1 VYGYA
6 GDVAGPAGSTGSAG
20 STEGDEGD
28 DGERVPIWARERRRR
43 PSALSRTAI
52 VEAALEIADTE
63 GVDVVSIR
71 RVAAALGARTMSL
84 YTYIDSKDDLLDL
97 MTDQVA
103 GELIIEG
110 ELPGDWRAAI
120 TMIAQR
126 EREAGL
132 RHPWLVELAHHR
144 SHAVIGPNLLRHL
157 DQSIAAVS
165 GLKLGIEDTLR
176 VVSAVD
182 DYMLGFTSREARD
195 REITRRT
202 GLTGA
207 EHLSAIRPYL
217 QQQVD
222 DGEFANIAPLLR
234 GDVVAADHDFNRGLG
249 WLLDGIERE
258 YS

>member
-1 VYGYA
+1 V
-6 GDVAGPAGSTGSAG
+6 AGSTKGG
-20 STEGDEGD
+20 EGEK
-28 DGERVPIWARERRRR
+28 GERPVPIWAREHRRR

-52 VEAALEIADTE
+52 VDAAVEIADAE
-63 GVDVVSIR
+63 GISVVSIR

-97 MTDQVA
+97 MADQVA

-110 ELPGDWRAAI
+110 ELPTDWREAI
-120 TMIAQR
+120 TLIAQR

-132 RHPWLVELAHHR
+132 RHLWIVDMAQHR
-144 SHAVIGPNLLRHL
+144 SHPVVGPNLLRHL
-157 DQSIAAVS
+157 DQSMAAVA
-165 GLKLGIEDTLR
+165 GLKLDIEDALR
-176 VVSAVD
+176 VVAAVD
-182 DYMLGFTSREARD
+182 DYMLGYVSREARD

-202 GLTGA
+202 GLSGA

-217 QQQVD
+217 QRLVD
-222 DGEFANIAPLLR
+222 AGEFANIAPLLR
-234 GDVVAADHDFNRGLG
+234 GDVATADIDFDRGLR

>member
-1 VYGYA
+1 V
-6 GDVAGPAGSTGSAG
+6 AGSTGG
-20 STEGDEGD
+20 EEDE
-28 DGERVPIWARERRRR
+28 RPVPVWARERRRR

-52 VEAALEIADTE
+52 VDAALKLADAE
-63 GVDVVSIR
+63 GIDVVSIR
-71 RVAAALGARTMSL
+71 RVAAALGARAMSL

-97 MTDQVA
+97 MADQVA

-110 ELPGDWRAAI
+110 GLPGDWREAI
-120 TMIAQR
+120 TLIARR

-132 RHPWLVELAHHR
+132 RHPWMVDMAHHR

-157 DQSIAAVS
+157 DQSMAAVA
-165 GLKLGIEDTLR
+165 GLNLDAEDAMR
-176 VVSAVD
+176 VVAAVD
-182 DYMLGFTSREARD
+182 DYMLGYVSREARE

-202 GLTGA
+202 GLSGA

-217 QQQVD
+217 QRLVD
-222 DGEFANIAPLLR
+222 EGEFTNIAPLLR
-234 GDVVAADHDFNRGLG
+234 GDVATDDIDFDHGLR